1 MIARVW
7 QARIDVVRGAE
18 YEAFAHERSLPT
30 FAAHHGFL
38 GCSFVGEGADRMVLT
53 LWDKLSDA
61 AALEESSRYQVTVAA
76 IMRTGFILSATPA
89 TLAPVEGMG

>member
-7 QARIDVVRGAE
+7 QASIDAARGAE
-18 YEAFAHERSLPT
+18 YEEFAHERSLPA

-38 GCSFVGEGADRMVLT
+38 GCSFLGEGADRVVLT
-53 LWDKLSDA
+53 LWATMSDA
-61 AALEESSRYQVTVAA
+61 EALEKSSRYQVTVAA
-76 IMRTGFILSATPA
+76 IMQTGFVLGATPA